1 MIEKVFTAVH
11 RLIAVCVVSANIRIF
26 HSILPQRHR
35 FAEFSAVAAMS
46 FPHNRRHR
54 RSGRHCPAASSPQ
67 RQQIPLFG
75 AVAVM
80 TFPHNRCH
88 KRSGRHCLT
97 TPLPQ
102 RQQILRNT
110 AVAVMTF
117 LHNRC
122 HRRSGR
128 HCLTV
133 PEFIQYLFES
143 RVFSEL
149 TNSFTNTEGKRL
161 SYNTN
166 VLVLALV
173 IAT

>member
-1 MIEKVFTAVH
+1 MTGDRKSIYGCPWADCLYVVF
-11 RLIAVCVVSANIRIF
+11 ANIGIF

-46 FPHNRRHR
+46 FLHNRCHR
-54 RSGRHCPAASSPQ
+54 RSGRHRPAASLPQ

-80 TFPHNRCH
+80 TFPHNR
-88 KRSGRHCLT
+88 R
-97 TPLPQ
+97 
-102 RQQILRNT
+102 
-110 AVAVMTF
+110 
-117 LHNRC
+117 